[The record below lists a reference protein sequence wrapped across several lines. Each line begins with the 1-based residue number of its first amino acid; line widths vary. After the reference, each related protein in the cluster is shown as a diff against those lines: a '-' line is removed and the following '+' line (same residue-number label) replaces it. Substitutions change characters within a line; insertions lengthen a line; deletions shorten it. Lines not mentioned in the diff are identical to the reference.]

1 MKKILSNLSKL
12 MYTHASSHIN
22 SQTQDPYN
30 WFSVVVAD
38 FVLLHGAHSKIL
50 LESSRN
56 WNCQNWNE
64 RSQNWRL
71 QKLKVAKIVSSQ
83 NWTFKIDNW

>member
-1 MKKILSNLSKL
+1 

-38 FVLLHGAHSKIL
+38 FVLLHGAVEPI
-50 LESSRN
+50 
-56 WNCQNWNE
+56 
-64 RSQNWRL
+64 
-71 QKLKVAKIVSSQ
+71 QKSYLKVAETEIVKTEMKEAKIEGCK
-83 NWTFKIDNW
+83 NWKLPKL